1 MYKNNNNEC
10 LKPFTVQALY
20 TGTRFSSGECSLDS
34 EYSDI
39 TDLCTVHTLWT
50 GTICGTG
57 YGPLS
62 RTLWHAEDCWVK

>member
-20 TGTRFSSGECSLDS
+20 TGTRWSSGEYYYSLDS
-34 EYSDI
+34 EHSDI

-57 YGPLS
+57 YGRLAC
-62 RTLWHAEDCWVK
+62 RGLLG